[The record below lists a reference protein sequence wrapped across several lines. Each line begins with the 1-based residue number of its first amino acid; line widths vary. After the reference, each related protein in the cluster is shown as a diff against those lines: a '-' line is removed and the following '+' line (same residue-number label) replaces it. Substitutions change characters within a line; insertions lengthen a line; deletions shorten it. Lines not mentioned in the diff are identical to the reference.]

1 MDSTGPRKIGDVEFS
16 EQQVEEFKEAFS
28 EFDIDGDG
36 TITTQELGT
45 VMRRLGERPT
55 DKELKDMVAEVDE
68 DKSGTIEFDEF
79 LQMMANRSSDSEK
92 IQKVFRVFD
101 KNDDGFITS
110 MELAKVMSDL
120 GERLSEEEL
129 EEMMRWA
136 DKDGDG
142 KVGFQEFAALM
153 SVTARGPGSEEM

>member
-1 MDSTGPRKIGDVEFS
+1 MDPSGPRKVGDVEFT

-45 VMRRLGERPT
+45 VMRRIGERPT
-55 DKELKDMVAEVDE
+55 DKELTDMVAEVDE
-68 DKSGTIEFDEF
+68 DKSGTIEFNEF
-79 LQMMANRSSDSEK
+79 LQMMANRQGDSEK

-110 MELAKVMSDL
+110 IELAKVMSDL

-153 SVTARGPGSEEM
+153 SVTARGNGAE

>member
-1 MDSTGPRKIGDVEFS
+1 MEESGKDCTGPRKIGDVEFT
-16 EQQVEEFKEAFS
+16 EQQVEEFREAFT

-55 DKELKDMVAEVDE
+55 DAELKDMIAEVDV

-79 LQMMANRSSDSEK
+79 LQMMANRQSDAEK

-101 KNDDGFITS
+101 KNDDG
-110 MELAKVMSDL
+110 
-120 GERLSEEEL
+120 
-129 EEMMRWA
+129 
-136 DKDGDG
+136 
-142 KVGFQEFAALM
+142 
-153 SVTARGPGSEEM
+153 

>member
-1 MDSTGPRKIGDVEFS
+1 MIIIYTLY
-16 EQQVEEFKEAFS
+16 
-28 EFDIDGDG
+28 DI
-36 TITTQELGT
+36 QELGT

-101 KNDDGFITS
+101 KNDDG
-110 MELAKVMSDL
+110 
-120 GERLSEEEL
+120 
-129 EEMMRWA
+129 
-136 DKDGDG
+136 
-142 KVGFQEFAALM
+142 
-153 SVTARGPGSEEM
+153 